1 MGLSGVYR
9 NSFGK
14 WGNSFDLVG
23 FYRERNMKKTTY
35 KAIKDRDIET
45 VLWDLIDEALRE
57 FNVSRN
63 CKIGR
68 QTFSNILS
76 TLSQMEMLKR
86 RREDKNI
93 DKQLEM
99 EEYNMKEWLTVLEG
113 NKN

>member
-1 MGLSGVYR
+1 
-9 NSFGK
+9 
-14 WGNSFDLVG
+14 
-23 FYRERNMKKTTY
+23 MKKSTY

-45 VLWDLIDEALRE
+45 VLWDLVDDAMRE

-86 RREDKNI
+86 RREDKNM
-93 DKQLEM
+93 DKQLEQ
-99 EEYNMKEWLTVLEG
+99 EEYDMKDWLTVI
-113 NKN
+113 K

>member
-1 MGLSGVYR
+1 
-9 NSFGK
+9 
-14 WGNSFDLVG
+14 
-23 FYRERNMKKTTY
+23 MKKSTY

-45 VLWDLIDEALRE
+45 VLWDLVDDAMRE

-86 RREDKNI
+86 RRMDKNV
-93 DKQLEM
+93 DEQMKQ
-99 EEYNMKEWLTVLEG
+99 EEYDMKDWLTVLDG
-113 NKN
+113 TGK

>member
-1 MGLSGVYR
+1 
-9 NSFGK
+9 
-14 WGNSFDLVG
+14 
-23 FYRERNMKKTTY
+23 MKKSTY

-45 VLWDLIDEALRE
+45 VLWDLVDDAMRE

-86 RREDKNI
+86 RREDKNM
-93 DKQLEM
+93 DKQMEQ
-99 EEYNMKEWLTVLEG
+99 EEYDMKDWLTVI
-113 NKN
+113 K